1 MNIYTVYMHVY
12 IYIYIYIYIHTQW
25 WAVEPD
31 QFCWGARANMAVLKY
46 PKYALVALIPTTSV
60 TIFH

>member
-1 MNIYTVYMHVY
+1 MY
-12 IYIYIYIYIHTQW
+12 IYIYIYTQW